1 MKIFRNIRQK
11 LASEN
16 KVAAYL
22 RYAIGEIILVV
33 IGILIALQINNW
45 NENRKLLKQEI
56 EIYKELKSD
65 LLQTQKE
72 ISNTITKHKKIIK
85 STQKLI
91 YDILKKEP
99 YTETIYNR
107 FAKAGDDFQIIPQT
121 SAFESLK
128 NIGLDILSNDSLRI
142 RITDLYQID
151 LKRFDDLGNKNS
163 ELTIGD
169 LLFPYQDK
177 YLFADYNQTSKYGF
191 KYSDSITVQK
201 LRIKNYDKFLS
212 DNKLLKV
219 LELTLYNRSNKVD
232 LETETVM
239 NIDET
244 VKRIEEELDNLK

>member
-1 MKIFRNIRQK
+1 M
-11 LASEN
+11 
-16 KVAAYL
+16 
-22 RYAIGEIILVV
+22 
-33 IGILIALQINNW
+33 
-45 NENRKLLKQEI
+45 
-56 EIYKELKSD
+56 
-65 LLQTQKE
+65 
-72 ISNTITKHKKIIK
+72 
-85 STQKLI
+85 
-91 YDILKKEP
+91 
-99 YTETIYNR
+99 
-107 FAKAGDDFQIIPQT
+107 
-121 SAFESLK
+121 
-128 NIGLDILSNDSLRI
+128 
-142 RITDLYQID
+142 
-151 LKRFDDLGNKNS
+151 GNKNS